1 MKYLLKI
8 NRLNRL
14 NKTLLLLLI
23 IVIAHYLYK
32 KFYLIEGNTPI
43 ASDQASDQANDQA
56 KCITVSDLA
65 NKQNYFNT
73 AINNFRMDFDKKLSD
88 LNAELED
95 ISQKCSTTNDKLSSV
110 SNSINT

>member
-1 MKYLLKI
+1 M
-8 NRLNRL
+8 
-14 NKTLLLLLI
+14 LLI
-23 IVIAHYLYK
+23 IAIAHYLYK
-32 KFYLIEGNTPI
+32 KFYLIEGNTP
-43 ASDQASDQANDQA
+43 DASDQANDQANDQASDQA

-73 AINNFRMDFDKKLSD
+73 EINNFRMDFDKKISD